1 MAVAM
6 LRPEPKKLK
15 RKQNAINGDH
25 GVAHQRIADAC
36 AVPDPRRTART
47 GAVQSGTDEGET
59 QLGSAAA

>member
-36 AVPDPRRTART
+36 AVPELPL
-47 GAVQSGTDEGET
+47 VVKVPV
-59 QLGSAAA
+59 